1 MTLQAS
7 VSEDTPTGLDEA
19 DVAVD
24 AAGAPARELQADRD
38 VGEQPF
44 TSVRL
49 AVRRPT
55 ASELVVGI
63 AAIVAAGAAAAV
75 VLTANAVSHPDGYAF
90 LLALNVLV
98 FVFAGLAWR
107 RARPWSPYGHALI
120 AYGLA
125 VSLYS
130 LGASPR
136 PLVFSIGVLI
146 TIPGAFFVWWL
157 ILAFPSGRLDSA
169 GRVVFALSGAALLL
183 GCLPKTLLA
192 ASMAPVAPLA
202 RCNAAC
208 PTNPLQIGG
217 GSSLAETFRHID
229 IGGTAAVSVLIVSL
243 LAVRFRRAS
252 RPRKRLLAPVYLFS
266 VLLLVAGG
274 AFQVGVSWLGASPA
288 PSDPFGFAV
297 TAATILFP
305 LGFIAAIV
313 LSHAYVGTA
322 LGSMVSE
329 LGVSSSLASVERVV
343 QQALDDPVAR
353 LAFWLPRARRYVD
366 RHGHH
371 VVLDENDTSTW
382 RSAERTDGEPTL
394 AIVHDAALDEDPE
407 LIEAVGAET
416 VLALENRRLQ
426 QDLLDSIEAL
436 RASRKRLV
444 AVAAAERRKIERDLH
459 DSAQQMLIAI
469 RIQMELTRGQVES
482 GSALDRRLGRIGD
495 DLDRALDELRS
506 VAHGIYP
513 PLLAEEG
520 LADAL
525 TEAARRA
532 PVPVELE
539 LEDVGRLPEEIETAV
554 YYCCLEALQN
564 AAKHG
569 GPDVAV
575 TMRLWWESH
584 LLRFSVSDDGLGFVP
599 GEHPEPTGLTN
610 MLDRLGAI
618 GGRISIRS
626 APGRGTDVDGAVT
639 VSP

>member
-1 MTLQAS
+1 MTPQAP
-7 VSEDTPTGLDEA
+7 VSEDTVTGLDEGH
-19 DVAVD
+19 AVD
-24 AAGAPARELQADRD
+24 RASLVAREIQADHE

-44 TSVRL
+44 QSARL
-49 AVRRPT
+49 AVRRPS
-55 ASELVVGI
+55 ASELLVGGAAI
-63 AAIVAAGAAAAV
+63 AAAAAAAAV
-75 VLTANAVSHPDGYAF
+75 VLTAHAVSNPDGYAF
-90 LLALNVLV
+90 VLVLNVLV

-120 AYGLA
+120 AFGLA
-125 VSLYS
+125 LSLYS
-130 LGASPR
+130 LGASSR
-136 PLVFSIGVLI
+136 PLAFSIGVLF
-146 TIPGAFFVWWL
+146 TIPATLFVWWL
-157 ILAFPSGRLDSA
+157 ILAFPSGRLDNA
-169 GRVVFALSGAALLL
+169 GRVVLGLSGAVLLI

-202 RCNAAC
+202 RCKAAC
-208 PTNPLQIGG
+208 PANPLQIGSD
-217 GSSLAETFRHID
+217 SSLALAFRHID
-229 IGGTAAVSVLIVSL
+229 IAGTAAVSVLIVAL
-243 LAVRFRRAS
+243 LALRFGRAS
-252 RPRKRLLAPVYLFS
+252 RPRRRLLAPVYLFS
-266 VLLLVAGG
+266 GLMLVAGG
-274 AFQVGVSWLGASPA
+274 TYQVAVSWLQASPEA
-288 PSDPFGFAV
+288 SDPLGFAV
-297 TAATILFP
+297 TAASILFP
-305 LGFIAAIV
+305 LGFIASIV
-313 LSHAYVGTA
+313 LAHAYVGTA
-322 LGSMVSE
+322 LGTMVRE
-329 LGVSSSLASVERVV
+329 LGVSSSIDSVERVV
-343 QQALDDPVAR
+343 RQALDDPAAR

-366 RHGHH
+366 RHGAR
-371 VVLDENDTSTW
+371 VVLDENGTSTW
-382 RSAERTDGEPTL
+382 RSVERTEGEPVL
-394 AIVHDAALDEDPE
+394 AIVHDTALDEDPE
-407 LIEAVGAET
+407 LIDAVGAET

-426 QDLLDSIEAL
+426 QDLLDSIAAL

-469 RIQMELTRGQVES
+469 RIQLELTRGQADPDGV
-482 GSALDRRLGRIGD
+482 LDRRLARIGD
-495 DLDRALDELRS
+495 DLDRAIDELRS

-539 LEDVGRLPEEIETAV
+539 FEDVGRLPEEIETAV

-575 TMRLWWESH
+575 TMRLWWEPH
-584 LLRFSVSDDGLGFVP
+584 LLRFSVADDGVGFVP
-599 GEHPEPTGLTN
+599 DQNPAATGLTN